1 MDRVKSGDKLKLS
14 ADFINDTLGSNALIR
29 QPDLTLPQSR
39 MKNFGIVT
47 IRNDSD
53 KDRKPFEPINIGELL
68 IDIEKD
74 GGIKTNGIFKGILDD
89 KLGIFAICL
98 SNIPKEKAGRAML
111 MGITPVRV
119 KIESAS
125 HKFVKVKDG
134 KLVSSASGPARILGK
149 QKDSG
154 DTWAMIYL
162 GGTGS
167 GGNNYTGFFR
177 VEPDDEKENTV
188 NIVDG
193 SDTLGEDC
201 GIYVSGI
208 DKILVPK
215 KSLTIT
221 AESYIMLYATYNT
234 EEKKWTIEIKVESS
248 MPDFTEDKFTA
259 LLGIVKW
266 DTENKK
272 MGQVV
277 QIWNNGI
284 IYNNR
289 YS

>member
-1 MDRVKSGDKLKLS
+1 MDRVKPGDPLRLG
-14 ADFINDTLGSNALIR
+14 AGFINETIDTNAKIR
-29 QPDLTLPQSR
+29 QGDLTLPNSR
-39 MKNFGIVT
+39 MNNFGIVT
-47 IRNDSD
+47 VRNDSD
-53 KDRKPFEPINIGELL
+53 KDRKPFEGINIKELL
-68 IDIEKD
+68 IDVEKD
-74 GGIKTNGIFKGILDD
+74 GNIKTNGAFKGVLDNKID
-89 KLGIFAICL
+89 MFSVCL
-98 SNIPKEKAGRAML
+98 SKIPKGKTGRAML
-111 MGITPVRV
+111 MGIIPARITML
-119 KIESAS
+119 SAS
-125 HKFVKVKDG
+125 HKFVKLKDG
-134 KLVSSASGPARILGK
+134 SLVSTSSGPARILGA

-154 DTWAMIYL
+154 ETWAMIYL

-167 GGNNYTGFFR
+167 GGNDYTGFFR
-177 VEPDDEKENTV
+177 VEPDDEKENTI

-193 SDTLGEDC
+193 SDTLGDNC

-208 DKILVPK
+208 DKIVVPK

-221 AESYIMLYATYNT
+221 AESYIMLYATYADN
-234 EEKKWTIEIKVESS
+234 KWTIEIKAESS

-266 DTENKK
+266 DTENNK
-272 MGQVV
+272 MGQAI